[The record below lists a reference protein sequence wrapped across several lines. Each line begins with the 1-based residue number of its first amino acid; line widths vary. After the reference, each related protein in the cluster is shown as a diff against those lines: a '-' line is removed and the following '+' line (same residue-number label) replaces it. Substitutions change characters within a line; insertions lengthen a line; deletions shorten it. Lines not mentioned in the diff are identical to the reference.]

1 MIQHVWEAA
10 CRTGSLSEVVVATE
24 DESIAEVVRGFGG
37 DVVLTPTGFT
47 SGTDRVA
54 YVARQR
60 PADLV
65 VNIQG
70 DEPLIRPEALD
81 ALVAAMHAD
90 DRCEMG
96 TLAVIRHSDEQLR
109 DPNVVKVL
117 VSAEG
122 TAMYFSRQPLATDL
136 DGRFY
141 KHVGIYAFRPTALFQ
156 FCEMPPSPL
165 EQLERLE
172 QLRALEKG
180 FRIRVVMT
188 VHDTIA
194 VDTPADLARV
204 QQHLEALAALSQSP
218 EGIS

>member
-10 CRTGSLSEVVVATE
+10 KRVRRLNEVVVATE
-24 DESIAEVVRGFGG
+24 DESIAEAVRAFGG
-37 DVVLTPTGFT
+37 DVVLTPKGFT

-54 YVARQR
+54 WVARER
-60 PADLV
+60 DADAV
-65 VNIQG
+65 VNVQG

-81 ALVAAMHAD
+81 ALISALLAD
-90 DRCEMG
+90 EACDIA
-96 TLAVIRHSDEQLR
+96 TLAVPRHGGEQLR

-122 TAMYFSRQPLATDL
+122 TALYFSRQPLATDS
-136 DGRFY
+136 DGRFF
-141 KHVGIYAFRPTALFQ
+141 KHVGIYAFRPGALQ
-156 FCEMPPSPL
+156 RFCELPPSAL

-172 QLRALEKG
+172 QLRALERG

-194 VDTPADLARV
+194 VDTPEDLARV
-204 QQHLEALAALSQSP
+204 QQHLEALTALSTSP
-218 EGIS
+218 EGYT